1 MANIDTNTLCWKE
14 ADLILK
20 NKTTLILQKR
30 SLKLISQITNM
41 LEFLI
46 DNIFVMFGGCD
57 FQQTVGIHGL
67 LKTHTN
73 EANFMFRYIDDDLS
87 LNHSRFGDFV
97 DRIYP
102 IELEINDTQ
111 YTDRYA
117 SYIDLH
123 LQIESEGRKRTKL
136 YDK

>member
-67 LKTHTN
+67 LKTHKKK
-73 EANFMFRYIDDDLS
+73 ANFMFRYIDDALS

-97 DRIYP
+97 DCIYP
-102 IELEINDTQ
+102 IELEIKDTTD
-111 YTDRYA
+111 TDR
-117 SYIDLH
+117 SV
-123 LQIESEGRKRTKL
+123 
-136 YDK
+136 

>member
-1 MANIDTNTLCWKE
+1 
-14 ADLILK
+14 
-20 NKTTLILQKR
+20 
-30 SLKLISQITNM
+30 
-41 LEFLI
+41 
-46 DNIFVMFGGCD
+46 
-57 FQQTVGIHGL
+57 
-67 LKTHTN
+67 
-73 EANFMFRYIDDDLS
+73 MFRYIDDALS
-87 LNHSRFGDFV
+87 LNHSRIGDFV

-136 YDK
+136 YDKWDDFNFPIVNFPFIYIYQHSSSTCIWSIYLSVDTIF